1 MTNEEF
7 EKLCEEFLAQGLTE
21 EDILGAILQMF
32 EEGKI
37 DLEEMKKLAGARGYE
52 LSEEFL
58 QKVGDAGEGTIYDEP
73 EASGEE
79 APEGEVAADN
89 GEEYS
94 AEEIEDAQ
102 EFGDNEGEEEK
113 ESEEEPEGEKE
124 EEESSEEKSEG
135 EDEEDEKKKAL
146 KEFGL

>member
-21 EDILGAILQMF
+21 EDILGAILNMF

-37 DLEEMKKLAGARGYE
+37 DLDTMKKLAGARGYE

-58 QKVGDAGEGTIYDEP
+58 NKVGDAGEGTINDMP
-73 EASGEE
+73 EGGEE
-79 APEGEVAADN
+79 APAEGDVAADN

-102 EFGDNEGEEEK
+102 EYGDDEGEGEEEESE
-113 ESEEEPEGEKE
+113 ESEEE
-124 EEESSEEKSEG
+124 EES
-135 EDEEDEKKKAL
+135 EDESESEDDEDEKKKAM

>member
-21 EDILGAILQMF
+21 EDILGAILNMF

-37 DLEEMKKLAGARGYE
+37 DLDTMKKLAGARGYE

-58 QKVGDAGEGTIYDEP
+58 KKVGDAGEGTINDMP
-73 EASGEE
+73 EGGEE
-79 APEGEVAADN
+79 SPAEGEEVAADN

-102 EFGDNEGEEEK
+102 EFDEGEGEEEESE
-113 ESEEEPEGEKE
+113 ESEEEE
-124 EEESSEEKSEG
+124 EDEEKSEESES
-135 EDEEDEKKKAL
+135 EDDEDEKKKAM